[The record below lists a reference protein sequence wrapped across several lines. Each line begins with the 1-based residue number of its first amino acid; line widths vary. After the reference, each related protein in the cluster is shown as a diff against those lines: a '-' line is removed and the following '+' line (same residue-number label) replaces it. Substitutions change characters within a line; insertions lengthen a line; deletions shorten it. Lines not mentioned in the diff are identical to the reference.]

1 MDIKE
6 LFGDKP
12 LTYADFEK
20 AAGEH
25 KAKFVDLSEGS
36 YVDKGKFD
44 GKAAE
49 LKTAN
54 DTITDLQGKVKAFDG
69 VDIEKL
75 KQDVKDA
82 QVKYDTDIGTLKKSS
97 AVNLALMGAKAR
109 DVKAVLPFVN
119 MDAVTVDGDKVLGLD
134 EQVHNLK
141 ADKAFLF
148 EDEKPDADNQ
158 TAGHVDS
165 AGEHHDSPDTGLDTF
180 AAAAY
185 KAAGIKAPEATTGGK
200 E

>member
-25 KAKFVDLSEGS
+25 KAKFVDLSEGN

-97 AVNLALMGAKAR
+97 AINLALVGAKAR
-109 DVKAVLPFVN
+109 DVKAVLPFIN

-134 EQVHNLK
+134 EQVQNLK
-141 ADKAFLF
+141 KDKAFLF
-148 EDEKPDADNQ
+148 EEEKSADNQ
-158 TAGHVDS
+158 TAGHISS
-165 AGEHHDSPDTGLDTF
+165 AGEHHESPDTGLDAF
-180 AAAAY
+180 VAGAM
-185 KAAGIKAPEATTGGK
+185 KGAGIQTPDGGNT
-200 E
+200 

>member
-1 MDIKE
+1 MDMKE
-6 LFGDKP
+6 LFGDKS

-25 KAKFVDLSEGS
+25 KAKFVDLSDGG
-36 YVDKGKFD
+36 YVDKNKFD
-44 GKAAE
+44 GKDAE

-54 DTITDLQGKVKAFDG
+54 GTIADLQNKVKTFDG
-69 VDIEKL
+69 VDVEKL

-82 QVKYDTDIGTLKKSS
+82 QTKYDTDLGALKKSS
-97 AVNLALMGAKAR
+97 AVNLALVGAKAR

-119 MDAVTVDGDKVLGLD
+119 MDAVTIDGDKALGLD
-134 EQVHNLK
+134 EQVQNLK
-141 ADKAFLF
+141 KDKAFLF
-148 EDEKPDADNQ
+148 EEEKPDADNQ
-158 TAGHVDS
+158 TAGHVSS
-165 AGEHHDSPDTGLDTF
+165 AGEHHESPDTQLDTF

-185 KAAGIKAPEATTGGK
+185 KSAGIKAPDTTGGK

>member
-6 LFGDKP
+6 LFGDKS

-134 EQVHNLK
+134 EQVQNLK
-141 ADKAFLF
+141 KDKAFLF
-148 EDEKPDADNQ
+148 ESEQPVEDNQ
-158 TAGHVDS
+158 TAGHISS
-165 AGEHHDSPDTGLDTF
+165 AGEHHDSPDTDLDIF

-185 KAAGIKAPEATTGGK
+185 KAAGVGSPDATGGK

>member
-6 LFGDKP
+6 LFGDKA

-25 KAKFVDLSEGS
+25 KAKFVDLSEGG

-44 GKAAE
+44 GKDTE

-54 DTITDLQGKVKAFDG
+54 STIADLQNKVKAFDG
-69 VDIEKL
+69 VDVEAL
-75 KQDVKDA
+75 KQSVKDA
-82 QVKYDTDIGTLKKSS
+82 QVKYDTDIGALKKSS
-97 AVNLALMGAKAR
+97 AINLALVGAKAR

-119 MDAVTVDGDKVLGLD
+119 MDAVTVDGDGDKVLGLD
-134 EQVHNLK
+134 EQVQNLK
-141 ADKAFLF
+141 KDKAFLF
-148 EDEKPDADNQ
+148 DEEKPATDTQ
-158 TAGHVDS
+158 TAGHVSS
-165 AGEHHDSPDTGLDTF
+165 AGEHHESPDTQLNAF

-185 KAAGIKAPEATTGGK
+185 KAAGVSAPETAGGK
-200 E
+200 